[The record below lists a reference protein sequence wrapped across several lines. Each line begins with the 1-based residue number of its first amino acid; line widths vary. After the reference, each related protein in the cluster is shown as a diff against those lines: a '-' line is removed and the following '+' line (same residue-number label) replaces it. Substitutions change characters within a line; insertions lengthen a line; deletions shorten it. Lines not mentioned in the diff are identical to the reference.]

1 MKTENRHIEQSA
13 RDTTAFIVVKNLL
26 IVIAFGAIMDSMYPV
41 RFFDTPVWCIISPL
55 LFIAYLGYR
64 VSVNRAIEAESEV
77 YEVSLILE
85 EAEEAEERA
94 NAKEESAN
102 AKLET
107 ANAKE
112 IASERIAIEVQTLR
126 ASEQTL
132 VNKLQT
138 LSSDLATARQTIED
152 AKQAHSDSLQTLKQS
167 HEKAT
172 ATLLTEKAIAE
183 KTAQSLEKKLDA
195 INKEKEEKKLKGSI
209 KGSWSASGKSE
220 DYMNEKYPDVD
231 WQSIVLG

>member
-1 MKTENRHIEQSA
+1 MKSENTKRIEASKKARKAVIWHLMTVMAFGFIMQKIYPVMVAGSPLWAIIAPFLYILLLAYSMKELDVKYKEIEQY
-13 RDTTAFIVVKNLL
+13 DFEQTLN
-26 IVIAFGAIMDSMYPV
+26 D
-41 RFFDTPVWCIISPL
+41 
-55 LFIAYLGYR
+55 
-64 VSVNRAIEAESEV
+64 AED
-77 YEVSLILE
+77 
-85 EAEEAEERA
+85 AEERA

-138 LSSDLATARQTIED
+138 LSSDLATARQTLED

-231 WQSIVLG
+231 WQSIVLV